1 MPAAHLNW
9 HPKAFT
15 FALTDSAPTLFLHID
30 EDAHKHHIVSQRH
43 QSLPEMPFLPI
54 FSASLGLSEF
64 QTNRSKSNESQ
75 VSYPYCEKNIAQTM
89 NAAQLPH
96 KTIN

>member
-15 FALTDSAPTLFLHID
+15 FALTDSALTLVSHID

-43 QSLPEMPFLPI
+43 QLLPEMHSLPT
-54 FSASLGLSEF
+54 F
-64 QTNRSKSNESQ
+64 Q
-75 VSYPYCEKNIAQTM
+75 
-89 NAAQLPH
+89 LH
-96 KTIN
+96 